1 MDDKIYAVMTG
12 DIIGSTRLTERF
24 GSSWVDDLRDSL
36 DYLKKNSLVPPSIFR
51 GDSFQIATSNPDSAI
66 KDAIIL
72 RLKLISSFKVDETY
86 PRLDARI
93 AIGLGKIDYLP
104 TGKDN
109 YNIGEM
115 SGEAFRNS
123 GQLLDRNLKGD
134 RNLIVKTPWPE
145 VDAEMDIHCLVVDR
159 LISKWTT
166 KQCAAVMYKLDDYN
180 LKEIGEKLNISFS
193 AVGRRLKKTDYDIV
207 VRIVERYSEMIKIKI
222 KSHIINHKGD

>member
-72 RLKLISSFKVDETY
+72 RLKLISSLKVDETY

-222 KSHIINHKGD
+222 NSHIINHKGD

>member
-180 LKEIGEKLNISFS
+180 LKEIGEKLKISFS
-193 AVGRRLKKTDYDIV
+193 AVGRRLKKSDYDIV

-222 KSHIINHKGD
+222 NSHIINHKGD

>member
-1 MDDKIYAVMTG
+1 MDDKIYALMTG

-222 KSHIINHKGD
+222 NSHIINHKGD

>member
-180 LKEIGEKLNISFS
+180 LKEIGEKLKISFS

-222 KSHIINHKGD
+222 NSHIINHKGD

>member
-51 GDSFQIATSNPDSAI
+51 GASFQIAKSNPDSAI
-66 KDAIIL
+66 EDAVIL

-180 LKEIGEKLNISFS
+180 LKEIGEKLKISFS

-222 KSHIINHKGD
+222 NSHIINHKGD

>member
-1 MDDKIYAVMTG
+1 M
-12 DIIGSTRLTERF
+12 
-24 GSSWVDDLRDSL
+24 
-36 DYLKKNSLVPPSIFR
+36 
-51 GDSFQIATSNPDSAI
+51 
-66 KDAIIL
+66 

-222 KSHIINHKGD
+222 NSHIINHKGD

>member
-145 VDAEMDIHCLVVDR
+145 VDIHCLVVDR

-222 KSHIINHKGD
+222 NSHIINHKGD

>member
-222 KSHIINHKGD
+222 NSHIINHKGD

>member
-1 MDDKIYAVMTG
+1 MEDKIYAVMTG
-12 DIIGSTRLTERF
+12 DIIGSTRLTELF
-24 GSSWVDDLRDSL
+24 GSSWVNGLHDSL
-36 DYLKKNSLVPPSIFR
+36 DYLKSNSLIPPSIFR
-51 GDSFQIATSNPDSAI
+51 GDSFQIATTNPDSAI

-72 RLKLISSFKVDETY
+72 RLRLISSLEVDKTY

-93 AIGLGKIDYLP
+93 AIGLGKIDRLP
-104 TGKDN
+104 TGKDD

-166 KQCAAVMYKLDDYN
+166 KQCAAVMYTLEGYN

-193 AVGRRLKKTDYDIV
+193 AVGRRLTKTDYDIV
-207 VRIVERYSEMIKIKI
+207 VRIVERYSELIKTKI
-222 KSHIINHKGD
+222 NSPIINHKGD

>member
-12 DIIGSTRLTERF
+12 DIIGSTRLTELF
-24 GSSWVDDLRDSL
+24 GSSWVNGLHDSL
-36 DYLKKNSLVPPSIFR
+36 DYFKSNSLIPPSIFR
-51 GDSFQIATSNPDSAI
+51 GDSFQIATANPDSAI

-72 RLKLISSFKVDETY
+72 RLRLISSFDVDKTY

-93 AIGLGKIDYLP
+93 AIGLGKIDHLP

-109 YNIGEM
+109 CSIGEM

-166 KQCAAVMYKLDDYN
+166 KQCAAVMYKLEGYN

-207 VRIVERYSEMIKIKI
+207 VRIVERYSELIKTKI
-222 KSHIINHKGD
+222 NSPIINHKGD

>member
-24 GSSWVDDLRDSL
+24 GSSWVGDLRDSL

-222 KSHIINHKGD
+222 NSHIINHKGD

>member
-1 MDDKIYAVMTG
+1 M
-12 DIIGSTRLTERF
+12 
-24 GSSWVDDLRDSL
+24 

-166 KQCAAVMYKLDDYN
+166 KQCAAVMYKLDDYT

-222 KSHIINHKGD
+222 NSHIINHKGD

>member
-24 GSSWVDDLRDSL
+24 GRSWVDDLRDSL

-222 KSHIINHKGD
+222 NSHIINHKGD

>member
-12 DIIGSTRLTERF
+12 DIVGSTQLTERF
-24 GSSWVDDLRDSL
+24 GSSWVEDLHDSL
-36 DYLKKNSLVPPSIFR
+36 DYLKKYSLTPPSIFR

-72 RLKLISSFKVDETY
+72 RLRLISSFKVDESFT
-86 PRLDARI
+86 RLDARI

-104 TGKDN
+104 PGRDS

-166 KQCAAVMYKLDDYN
+166 KQCAAVMYKLEGYN

-207 VRIVERYSEMIKIKI
+207 VRIVERYSDLIKIKI
-222 KSHIINHKGD
+222 NSPIINLKGD

>member
-222 KSHIINHKGD
+222 NSHIINHNGD

>member
-222 KSHIINHKGD
+222 NNHIINYKGD

>member
-24 GSSWVDDLRDSL
+24 GSSWVDDLHDSL
-36 DYLKKNSLVPPSIFR
+36 DYLKKNSLIPPSIFR

-72 RLKLISSFKVDETY
+72 RLRLISSFKADEAF

-93 AIGLGKIDYLP
+93 AIGLGKIDHLP

-134 RNLIVKTPWPE
+134 RNLIIKTPWPE

-159 LISKWTT
+159 LMSKWTT

-207 VRIVERYSEMIKIKI
+207 VRIVERYSELIKIKI
-222 KSHIINHKGD
+222 NSHIINHKGD